1 MDSLS
6 CIFYQR
12 LINKTHEYMKNAML
26 PVHTAIVV
34 DDDRDVNL
42 VLSAT
47 LKLKKF
53 DVHKVYD
60 ADECLNKLNKLEQ
73 KVDAV
78 CINGKIAAD
87 RAAMLIVKIKRIKSD
102 IKICVVAEDESD
114 KTRVLDY
121 GADEFMTKPI
131 GIETIVY
138 KMMMLL
144 TTKYSKAER

>member
-1 MDSLS
+1 
-6 CIFYQR
+6 
-12 LINKTHEYMKNAML
+12 ML
-26 PVHTAIVV
+26 PIHTAIVV

-60 ADECLNKLNKLEQ
+60 TDNCLNKLNELGR
-73 KVDAV
+73 KVDV
-78 CINGKIAAD
+78 IFVNGKIAAD
-87 RAAMLIVKIKRIKSD
+87 RGTMLIVKIKRINSD

-144 TTKYSKAER
+144 TTKYSKTER

>member
-1 MDSLS
+1 
-6 CIFYQR
+6 
-12 LINKTHEYMKNAML
+12 ML
-26 PVHTAIVV
+26 PIHTAIVV

-60 ADECLNKLNKLEQ
+60 AEECLNKLNELQ
-73 KVDAV
+73 AKVDV
-78 CINGKIAAD
+78 IFVNGKIAAD
-87 RAAMLIVKIKRIKSD
+87 RAAMLIVKIKRINSD

-144 TTKYSKAER
+144 TTKYSKADR